1 MPTKSLFANAIM
13 LTSITL
19 SALLSGCTSAN
30 KPANTLYIAYPLAEN
45 DFNQSAKE
53 RIEDRIKTFTQL
65 FQQTNPDTRVVTVAY
80 KANRMKH
87 QIIEDSRLNL
97 GPDLIIEAATYLNT
111 YYQDLLVSS
120 FPNSPPWTQQ
130 YDDVIKGLS
139 TINEKLVGA
148 PYGIIPQVAC
158 YNNKVVKQPPKTIQE
173 LVELGA
179 SGVRIGLA
187 TNPIDIFWT
196 AGSTGAIPE
205 ISSLITKQ
213 NQHKQPLKIKE
224 WLTWLRQAAYYQNI
238 SFYSNQSQLSNEL
251 TANNLDWISCNSFQA
266 SVIKE
271 KMGEQLSITILPNG
285 VQTKAFTW
293 PNIIAFG
300 LGTNSSPTQRALAL
314 SYVKSNTNAVG
325 QRQLMLRNEDLLP
338 ANKNVDIPN
347 ESSKRLKALNESWN
361 EQSLS
366 YLKEWPMIIQY
377 LSKSQ
382 NYLDVKKTLAELT
395 SGVLSVD
402 EAEQI
407 LINFAEEDN

>member
-1 MPTKSLFANAIM
+1 MPTKSLFANAIT
-13 LTSITL
+13 LTSITV
-19 SALLSGCTSAN
+19 SALLFGCTSTN
-30 KPANTLYIAYPLAEN
+30 KPANTLYIAYPLPEN
-45 DFNQSAKE
+45 EFNRSLKE
-53 RIEDRIKTFTQL
+53 RSESQIKIHTQL
-65 FQQTNPDTRVVTVAY
+65 FKQTNPDTRVVTVAY
-80 KANRMKH
+80 KANKMKK
-87 QIIEDSRLNL
+87 QITEDSRLNL
-97 GPDLIIEAATYLNT
+97 GPDLIISDTLNLQL
-111 YYQDLLVSS
+111 YYQDSLVSS

-148 PYGIIPQVAC
+148 PFAITPQVAC

-179 SGVRIGLA
+179 SGIRIGLA

-196 AGSTGAIPE
+196 AGSTGAIQE

-238 SFYSNQSQLSNEL
+238 SFYSNQTQLSNEL
-251 TANNLDWISCNSFQA
+251 TSNNLDWISCDSLQA
-266 SVIKE
+266 SAMKE
-271 KMGEQLSITILPNG
+271 KMGERLSIAILPNG

-293 PNIIAFG
+293 PQIFAFG
-300 LGTNSSPTQRALAL
+300 LGTNSSSTQRSLAL

-325 QRQLMLRNEDLLP
+325 QRQLMLRNEGLLP

-347 ESSKRLKALNESWN
+347 ASSKRLKALNDSWN

-366 YLKEWPMIIQY
+366 YLEEWPMIIQY

-402 EAEQI
+402 EAEQT
-407 LINFAEEDN
+407 LINFAKEDN